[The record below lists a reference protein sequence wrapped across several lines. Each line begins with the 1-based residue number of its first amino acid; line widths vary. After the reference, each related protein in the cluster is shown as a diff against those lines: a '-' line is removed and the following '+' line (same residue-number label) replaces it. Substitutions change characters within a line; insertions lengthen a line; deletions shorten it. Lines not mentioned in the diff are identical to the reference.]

1 MDGNL
6 MQKRIEDVV
15 SGLFRRGY
23 TSAGIA
29 YVFGLLAEEH
39 APNSP
44 EWAEYMKAREEYLHR

>member
-1 MDGNL
+1 
-6 MQKRIEDVV
+6 MQQRLEEI
-15 SGLFRRGY
+15 STQLFRRGY

>member
-1 MDGNL
+1 
-6 MQKRIEDVV
+6 MQQRLEEITTQ
-15 SGLFRRGY
+15 LFRRGY